1 MFPHDHHAEPPRQ
14 QPHPLGPGPGQHP
27 VPLVH
32 HGKNAQESIDEI
44 AEALE
49 LAQSPEEEHSIL
61 WWWNEGCRDYATDMV
76 HLDELNAAL
85 PARRAELFPK
95 G

>member
-1 MFPHDHHAEPPRQ
+1 MTTTQSRPVNNLTRWD
-14 QPHPLGPGPGQHP
+14 LGR
-27 VPLVH
+27 VNTLSRWYTT
-32 HGKNAQESIDEI
+32 GKNAQESIDEI